1 MTSIELWPHTA
12 KKCYKFLDDIF
23 FSSMFIWGLVNIMI
37 PTIDADKRLW
47 QQSYECAKKKLNKI
61 EAKFWCVMKY
71 VDDS

>member
-1 MTSIELWPHTA
+1 
-12 KKCYKFLDDIF
+12 
-23 FSSMFIWGLVNIMI
+23 MFIWGLVNIMI